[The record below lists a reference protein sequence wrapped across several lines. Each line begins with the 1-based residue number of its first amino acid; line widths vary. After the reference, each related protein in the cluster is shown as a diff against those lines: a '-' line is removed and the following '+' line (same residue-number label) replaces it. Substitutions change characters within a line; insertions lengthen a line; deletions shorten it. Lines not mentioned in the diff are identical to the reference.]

1 MEDDDIYEPDDNLIH
16 DSYVILKNYFNTQ
29 NTTITY
35 LYNTPDIYTYIN
47 NIIYHDISFE
57 LTAEQCERIQDYL
70 SSFR

>member
-16 DSYVILKNYFNTQ
+16 DSYVILKNYVNTQ
-29 NTTITY
+29 NTIITY

-47 NIIYHDISFE
+47 NIIYHDISIE